1 MGGGGLTIL
10 ERRKIM
16 LKNILRFTG
25 VLCLSLM
32 MLGVYQTG
40 FAKEVVLY
48 SSNQSDLIDMVSQG
62 FERKTGIKV
71 SAVRTGT
78 GEAMKRIQAEKDNP
92 LGDLFWS
99 GDIAILDNAKKFFMP
114 YKSPEA
120 KGLPAQYIEK
130 DNLWTS
136 TNLHIMIVMYNKKLV
151 SEQEKPESWADLL
164 TPKWKGKIAMANP
177 EKSGS
182 AYAKVYGIYKLYG
195 WDGLKKFIANAK
207 ILDSAS
213 LIWKGTAEGEYPIGM
228 TIEYAAYRYI
238 AGGSKDVGII
248 YPQEGAFAAPEG
260 TAIIKDCK
268 HPEEAKA
275 FVDYLLSKDV
285 EKEIFEKHYR
295 RPARPDVVASVGL
308 PKINDIKLFKGFDPI
323 ESSTLAKEILKQWK
337 EIILS
342 R

>member
-1 MGGGGLTIL
+1 MKKIISIGAILACFVVFGMGAPQKT
-10 ERRKIM
+10 
-16 LKNILRFTG
+16 
-25 VLCLSLM
+25 LS
-32 MLGVYQTG
+32 
-40 FAKEVVLY
+40 KEVVLY

-62 FERKTGIKV
+62 FEKKAGIKV
-71 SAVRTGT
+71 SAVRMGT

-99 GDIAILDNAKKFFMP
+99 GDIAVLDAAKIYFMP
-114 YKSPEA
+114 YRSPEA
-120 KGLPAQYIEK
+120 KVLPPHYIEK
-130 DNLWTS
+130 DNLWTA
-136 TNLHIMIVMYNKKLV
+136 TNVHIMIIMYNKKLV
-151 SEQEKPESWADLL
+151 SEQEKPKGWADLL
-164 TPKWKGKIAMANP
+164 NPKWKGKVVMANP

-182 AYAKVYGIYKLYG
+182 AYAKVYGLYKLYG
-195 WDGLKKFIANAK
+195 WDGLKKLLANAK

-213 LIWKGTAEGEYPIGM
+213 FIWKGTAEGEYPLGM

-260 TAIIKDCK
+260 AAMIKNCK

-275 FVDYLLSKDV
+275 FMDYLLSLEV

-308 PKINDIKLFKGFDPI
+308 PKISDINLLKGFDPI
-323 ESSTLAKEILKQWK
+323 ESSALEKEILKQWK
-337 EIILS
+337 EMIL
-342 R
+342 RK

>member
-1 MGGGGLTIL
+1 MKKIILIGAILVCLLMFGMGAPQKGI
-10 ERRKIM
+10 
-16 LKNILRFTG
+16 
-25 VLCLSLM
+25 S
-32 MLGVYQTG
+32 
-40 FAKEVVLY
+40 KEVVLY

-62 FERKTGIKV
+62 FEKKTGIKV
-71 SAVRTGT
+71 SAVRMGT

-99 GDIAILDNAKKFFMP
+99 GDIAVLDAAKAYFMP
-114 YKSPEA
+114 YRSPEA
-120 KGLPAQYIEK
+120 KGLPSHYIEK
-130 DNLWTS
+130 DSLWTS
-136 TNLHIMIVMYNKKLV
+136 TNVHIMIIMYNKKLV
-151 SEQEKPESWADLL
+151 SEQEKPKGWADLL
-164 TPKWKGKIAMANP
+164 TPKWKGKVVMANP

-182 AYAKVYGIYKLYG
+182 AYAKVYGLYKLYG
-195 WDGLKKFIANAK
+195 WDGLQKLLANAK

-260 TAIIKDCK
+260 TAMIKNCK

-275 FVDYLLSKDV
+275 FTDYLLSREV

-308 PKINDIKLFKGFDPI
+308 PKISEINLLKAFDSI
-323 ESSTLAKEILKQWK
+323 ESSSLEKEILKQWK
-337 EIILS
+337 EMIL
-342 R
+342 RR